1 LSPSFDH
8 INDDLLVKHLLGE
21 TGREEALLVETWIGA
36 GPVNKK
42 YYEHL
47 QTIWIE
53 SKRLAVTSSVDED
66 AAWNR
71 FKARLSQPK
80 EETIVR
86 RMNFSVWLRAVAVL
100 VILAGIAYLSYT
112 ILHEKPVQNLVVAS
126 REVALTDTLPDGS
139 VVTLNKNSELDYP
152 SAFKGETR
160 NVAMKGEAFFHVS
173 PDKKK
178 PFIIR
183 VNDVTIRVVGTS
195 FNVRSANG
203 ITEVIVETGVVQ
215 VTHHNKTVELRKD
228 EKIKVQQKDSALV
241 KDKVQDRLYNY
252 YRSKQFVCDNTP
264 LWKLVEILNEAYNSN
279 IVIENPKLRGLLLTA
294 PFDNE
299 SLDRILE
306 VIHETFNIKVIKQQD
321 RIILQ

>member
-36 GPVNKK
+36 SAVNKK

-71 FKARLSQPK
+71 FKARLGQPK
-80 EETIVR
+80 EEAIVR
-86 RMNFSVWLRAVAVL
+86 RMNFRVWLRAVAVL
-100 VILAGIAYLSYT
+100 VILVGIAYLSYT
-112 ILHEKPVQNLVVAS
+112 LLHEKPVQNLVVAS
-126 REVALTDTLPDGS
+126 REAALTDTLPDGS

-152 SAFKGETR
+152 SAFKGESR
-160 NVAMKGEAFFHVS
+160 SVAMKGEAFFHVS

-252 YRSKQFVCDNTP
+252 FRSKQFVCDNTP
-264 LWKLVEILNEAYNSN
+264 LWKLVEILNEAYDSN

>member
-1 LSPSFDH
+1 
-8 INDDLLVKHLLGE
+8 
-21 TGREEALLVETWIGA
+21 
-36 GPVNKK
+36 
-42 YYEHL
+42 
-47 QTIWIE
+47 
-53 SKRLAVTSSVDED
+53 
-66 AAWNR
+66 
-71 FKARLSQPK
+71 
-80 EETIVR
+80 
-86 RMNFSVWLRAVAVL
+86 
-100 VILAGIAYLSYT
+100 
-112 ILHEKPVQNLVVAS
+112 
-126 REVALTDTLPDGS
+126 
-139 VVTLNKNSELDYP
+139 
-152 SAFKGETR
+152 
-160 NVAMKGEAFFHVS
+160 MKGEAFFHVS